1 MSTLAIFSASQI
13 TVKCS
18 NDLFFCPVLHTIND
32 TGNLNLMQFN
42 EYFIQYQLIEIH
54 VQSVQSK
61 H

>member
-1 MSTLAIFSASQI
+1 MSTLEIFSASQI

-18 NDLFFCPVLHTIND
+18 NDFFCPVLHTIND
-32 TGNLNLMQFN
+32 TINFN